1 MVKMTQPKIFT
12 RGIKLWIRFALDG
25 ETIRKSL
32 NLEDTKAN
40 RKIATTQIIP
50 QMLLK
55 AHTGEFFKNKIVPT
69 VKDMIDLSLEMNKK
83 NRKYLTQRSYELL
96 LNKHVI
102 PIFGKRKIDTIKPS
116 ELALWQNKLLET
128 LSSKTVT
135 NARVIFHGILEDALR
150 DELINKNPFTL
161 VKAPSTQSIRE
172 IKPFSKDEI
181 FKLLPKVDKTMKC
194 YFAIGFFAGLRAGEM
209 MALRVTDIDMKNKI
223 IKVTKSRNFGIES
236 SPKTKSSYREVD
248 ILDVLVP
255 YLQEHLKLYP
265 HNDYLFQ
272 NTKAKPF
279 NRSTYIS
286 DFYWTKALKKSE
298 IEYRNMHQMRHT
310 FASLMISSGE
320 DILWVSSMLGHKN
333 SGITLSVYAKY
344 MKNTKK
350 VRGTFLLA
358 S

>member
-1 MVKMTQPKIFT
+1 MIKMTQPKMFT
-12 RGIKLWIRFALDG
+12 RGVKLWVRFSLNG
-25 ETIRKSL
+25 EVIKKSL
-32 NLEDTKAN
+32 NIEDSKAN
-40 RKIATTQIIP
+40 RKLATTQIIP
-50 QMLLK
+50 DILLK
-55 AHTGEFFKNKIVPT
+55 VHTGEFFKNTIVPT
-69 VKDMIDLSLEMNKK
+69 VEEMITKSLEIHQGNRNITVQRQYKEKYNKHMVSSFG
-83 NRKYLTQRSYELL
+83 NRKL
-96 LNKHVI
+96 
-102 PIFGKRKIDTIKPS
+102 DTIKAS
-116 ELALWQNKLLET
+116 ELAIWQNKLLT
-128 LSSKTVT
+128 KLAPKTVS
-135 NARVIFHGILEDALR
+135 ALRVMFYIVFDDAVR